1 MRSRYNPD
9 GSIDYDSDRAL
20 EILRHADEELARMHQ
35 AQQEEHSLGAHPVG
49 GPAMGG
55 VAKPTLV
62 ALAMPTITDFLK
74 DPIAELAQP
83 LLQDPPT
90 HLNPTN
96 L

>member
-9 GSIDYDSDRAL
+9 GSIDYDADRAL

-35 AQQEEHSLGAHPVG
+35 AQQEGHSLGAHPMG
-49 GPAMGG
+49 GRAMGG
-55 VAKPTLV
+55 MAKPTL
-62 ALAMPTITDFLK
+62 AASAMPTITDFLK
-74 DPIAELAQP
+74 DPIAELAKP
-83 LLQDPPT
+83 LLPAPPT